1 MSSQYYC
8 KKCSSN
14 SYTTLISDIIDPT
27 GSTGSTGHSGN
38 TGPTGHSG
46 NTGPTGHSGNTG
58 LTGNNL
64 IRESYIN
71 TSSLYKNNNLLFN
84 ISIIAKLCIIILSII
99 IILIL

>member
-27 GSTGSTGHSGN
+27 GPTGHSGN

-46 NTGPTGHSGNTG
+46 NTVPTGHSGNTVPTGHSGNTG

-71 TSSLYKNNNLLFN
+71 TSSLYKNNNVLFMYRYIHLN
-84 ISIIAKLCIIILSII
+84 SVL
-99 IILIL
+99 